1 MKIHS
6 FDLKRQYQNLKL
18 EIDRAVQSVMEKGQF
33 ILGENVSLL
42 ESEVSVYCGTKYA
55 IGVASGTD
63 ALLLSLRALGLGPGD
78 EVITTPFTFF
88 ATAEVISNLG
98 AKPVFV
104 DIEPD
109 TFNIDVEMV
118 EKEITKN
125 TKVILPVHIFGQMCD
140 MDKLLELKEQYNLSI
155 VEDACQA
162 IGAVYNGKRAGSIGD
177 TGCFSFFPTK
187 NLGAFGDGGM
197 IVTNDERIRDKILML
212 RNHGSKKKYYHEELG
227 YNSRLDEIQSAILRV
242 KLRHLDS
249 YIKRRQEI
257 ASLYSNLLLDIP
269 YVKTPRIKE
278 GRTHTFHQ
286 YIIRAERRD
295 ELQKYLSDNGIGS
308 TVYYPLPLHLQ
319 NVYSSLGYKLG
330 DFPEAERASKDVLA
344 LPMWPELKDEEVRE
358 VVEVIKS
365 FYGKD

>member
-1 MKIHS
+1 MKIPS

-18 EIDRAVQSVMEKGQF
+18 EIDKAVQDVMKSGQF
-33 ILGENVSLL
+33 ILGENVTLL
-42 ESEVSVYCGTKYA
+42 ESELANYCGTKYA

-63 ALLLSLRALGLGPGD
+63 ALLLSLRALGVGPGD

-109 TFNIDVEMV
+109 TFNMNVGEI
-118 EKEITKN
+118 EKVITKN

-140 MDKLLELKEQYNLSI
+140 MDRLTEIKERYNLSVI
-155 VEDACQA
+155 EDACQA
-162 IGAVYNGKRAGSIGD
+162 IGAVYNGKKAGSIGD

-197 IVTNDERIRDKILML
+197 IITNNDEIKERVLML
-212 RNHGSKKKYYHEELG
+212 RNHGSKKKYYHGELG
-227 YNSRLDEIQSAILRV
+227 YNSRLDEIQAAILRV
-242 KLRHLDS
+242 KLRYLDS

-257 ASLYSNLLLDIP
+257 ADLYSNLFSNVP
-269 YVKTPRIKE
+269 YVKVPKIKE
-278 GRTHTFHQ
+278 RRTHTFHQ
-286 YIIRAERRD
+286 YVIRAEKRD

-319 NVYSSLGYKLG
+319 EVYKNLGYKLG
-330 DFPEAERASKDVLA
+330 DFPEAEKASKEVLA
-344 LPMWPELKDEEVRE
+344 LPMWPELRDEEIRE

-365 FYGKD
+365 FYGKN

>member
-1 MKIHS
+1 MKIPS
-6 FDLKRQYQNLKL
+6 FDLKRQYQDLKL
-18 EIDRAVQSVMEKGQF
+18 EIDQVVKDVMEKGQF

-42 ESEVSVYCGTKYA
+42 ESELSVYCGTKYA

-63 ALLLSLRALGLGPGD
+63 ALLLSLRALGVCPGD

-109 TFNIDVEMV
+109 TFNIDVEKV
-118 EKEITKN
+118 ERVITKN

-140 MDKLLELKEQYNLSI
+140 MDKILELKEKYNLSV

-162 IGAVYNGKRAGSIGD
+162 IGAVYRGKKAGSIGD

-197 IVTNDERIRDKILML
+197 IVTSDEKIKDKILML

-227 YNSRLDEIQSAILRV
+227 YNSRLDEIQAAILRV
-242 KLRHLDS
+242 KLRYLDS

-257 ASLYSNLLLDIP
+257 ASLYNNLLSDVP

-278 GRTHTFHQ
+278 GHIHTFHQ
-286 YIIRAERRD
+286 YVIRAERRD
-295 ELQKYLSDNGIGS
+295 ELQRYLSDNGIGS

-319 NVYSSLGYKLG
+319 KVYNILGYKLG

-344 LPMWPELKDEEVRE
+344 LPMWPELKDEEVRK

-365 FYGKD
+365 FYGKS